1 MKSIFSHFKS
11 DVFAGLIVFFVAL
24 PLCLGIALACGA
36 PLFSAII
43 SGVIGGV
50 VVGMIS
56 QSHVSVS
63 GPAAGLTAIVV
74 AAISSLGSYELFLT
88 AVVLAGILQLILGL
102 LKAGNISNYFPSNVI
117 EGMLTGIG
125 IIIIL
130 KQTTHVFHPGA
141 WIICIVSIGIL
152 IAYQQVPALKRIK
165 VFPGELVVV
174 IIGILLNQY
183 FIATDA
189 GFKIQ
194 NDQLVNLP
202 VMANPADIWLN
213 LFQPDFSDWSNTNV
227 WVTGITIAI
236 VASIESLL
244 CLEAAE
250 KLDPLK
256 RFAGSNREL
265 AAQGIG
271 NILSGLLGGL
281 PMSSVI
287 VRTSANVSSGAK
299 TKVSAITHGIL
310 LLLAVIFIPAFI
322 NRIPLASLA
331 AILIMIGYRLAK
343 PMIFVEYWKRG
354 KYQFIPFIVTVM
366 AVAFADLLKGV
377 AIGMI
382 VSVIFILK
390 ANMKV
395 AYFLHK
401 EELPTGLKFTL
412 RLAQEVSFLNKA
424 VIKQMLMRLPK
435 KCSVIIDASE
445 TQYIDYDV
453 LILIHDFSEFS
464 SKEKNILVELKGFKE
479 SYKIDRTLS
488 H

>member
-1 MKSIFSHFKS
+1 M
-11 DVFAGLIVFFVAL
+11 GL
-24 PLCLGIALACGA
+24 
-36 PLFSAII
+36 
-43 SGVIGGV
+43 
-50 VVGMIS
+50 IS

-74 AAISSLGSYELFLT
+74 AAISSLGSFELFLT
-88 AVVLAGILQLILGL
+88 AVVLAGLFQLLLGL
-102 LKAGNISNYFPSNVI
+102 IRAGNISNYFPSNVI

-125 IIIIL
+125 IIIIV
-130 KQTTHVFHPGA
+130 KQTSHVFHAGA
-141 WIICIVSIGIL
+141 LIICIVSIAIL
-152 IAYQQVPALKRIK
+152 IAYQQIPVLKRVKI
-165 VFPGELVVV
+165 FPGELVVV

-183 FIATDA
+183 FITTDS
-189 GFKIQ
+189 GFIIP
-194 NDQLVNLP
+194 NEQLVNLP
-202 VMANPADIWLN
+202 VITNPMDIWSN
-213 LFQPDFSDWSNTNV
+213 LFRPDFSGWRNTNV
-227 WVTGITIAI
+227 WITGIMIAI

-271 NILSGLLGGL
+271 NIVSGMLGGL

-310 LLLAVIFIPAFI
+310 LLLAVIFIPGLI

-331 AILIMIGYRLAK
+331 AILIMVGYRLSK
-343 PMIFVEYWKRG
+343 PIIFIEYWKRG
-354 KYQFIPFIVTVM
+354 KYQFIPFIITVL
-366 AVAFADLLKGV
+366 AVAFTDLLKGV
-377 AIGMI
+377 AVGMI

-401 EELPTGLKFTL
+401 EELPSGLKFTL
-412 RLAQEVSFLNKA
+412 KLAQEVSFLNKA
-424 VIKQMLMRLPK
+424 VIKQILMRLPK

-453 LILIHDFSEFS
+453 LMLIHEFSEFS

-479 SYKIDRTLS
+479 SYKIESSLS

>member
-43 SGVIGGV
+43 SGIIGGV
-50 VVGMIS
+50 IVGLIS

-74 AAISSLGSYELFLT
+74 AAISSLGSFELFLT
-88 AVVLAGILQLILGL
+88 AVILAGIFQLLLGL
-102 LKAGNISNYFPSNVI
+102 LRAGNISNYFPSNVI

-141 WIICIVSIGIL
+141 LIICIVSIFIL
-152 IAYQQVPALKRIK
+152 IAYQQIPVLKRVKI
-165 VFPGELVVV
+165 FPGELVVV
-174 IIGILLNQY
+174 ITGILFNQY
-183 FIATDA
+183 FITTDSDFIIA
-189 GFKIQ
+189 
-194 NDQLVNLP
+194 DEHLVNLP
-202 VMANPADIWLN
+202 VMANPMDIWSN
-213 LFQPDFSDWSNTNV
+213 LFQPDFSGWRNMNV
-227 WVTGITIAI
+227 WITGITIAI

-256 RFAGSNREL
+256 RFASSNREL

-271 NILSGLLGGL
+271 NIVSGMLGGL

-299 TKVSAITHGIL
+299 TKVSAITHGIF
-310 LLLAVIFIPAFI
+310 LLLAVILIPGLI

-331 AILIMIGYRLAK
+331 AILIMVGYRLSK
-343 PMIFVEYWKRG
+343 PMIFIQYWKRG
-354 KYQFIPFIVTVM
+354 KYQFIPFIVTVL
-366 AVAFADLLKGV
+366 AVAFTDLLKGV
-377 AIGMI
+377 AVGMI
-382 VSVIFILK
+382 VSIVFILK

-401 EELPTGLKFTL
+401 EELTSGLKFTL
-412 RLAQEVSFLNKA
+412 KLAQEVSFLNKA
-424 VIKQMLMRLPK
+424 AIKQTLMRLPK
-435 KCSVIIDASE
+435 NSWVIIDASE

-453 LILIHDFSEFS
+453 LMLIHEFSEFS
-464 SKEKNILVELKGFKE
+464 SKEKNIQVEMTGFKE
-479 SYKIDRTLS
+479 SYKINGSLS

>member
-1 MKSIFSHFKS
+1 M
-11 DVFAGLIVFFVAL
+11 GL
-24 PLCLGIALACGA
+24 
-36 PLFSAII
+36 
-43 SGVIGGV
+43 
-50 VVGMIS
+50 IS

-74 AAISSLGSYELFLT
+74 AAISSLGSFELFLT
-88 AVVLAGILQLILGL
+88 AVVLAGLFQLLLGL
-102 LKAGNISNYFPSNVI
+102 IRAGNISNYFPSNVI

-125 IIIIL
+125 IIIIV
-130 KQTTHVFHPGA
+130 KQTSHVFHAGA
-141 WIICIVSIGIL
+141 LIICIVSIAIL
-152 IAYQQVPALKRIK
+152 IAYQQIPVLKRVKI
-165 VFPGELVVV
+165 FPGELVVV

-183 FIATDA
+183 FITTDS
-189 GFKIQ
+189 GFIIP
-194 NDQLVNLP
+194 NEQLVNLP
-202 VMANPADIWLN
+202 VITNPMDIWSN
-213 LFQPDFSDWSNTNV
+213 LFRPDFSGWRNTNV
-227 WVTGITIAI
+227 WITGIMIAI

-271 NILSGLLGGL
+271 NIVSGMLGGL

-310 LLLAVIFIPAFI
+310 LLLAVIFIPALL

-331 AILIMIGYRLAK
+331 AILIMVGYRLSK
-343 PMIFVEYWKRG
+343 PIIFIEYWKRG
-354 KYQFIPFIVTVM
+354 KYQFIPFIITVL
-366 AVAFADLLKGV
+366 AVAFTDLLKGV
-377 AIGMI
+377 AVGMI

-401 EELPTGLKFTL
+401 EELPSGLKFTL
-412 RLAQEVSFLNKA
+412 KLAQEVSFLNKA
-424 VIKQMLMRLPK
+424 VIKQILMRLPK

-453 LILIHDFSEFS
+453 LILIHEFSEFS

-479 SYKIDRTLS
+479 SYKIERSLS

>member
-1 MKSIFSHFKS
+1 
-11 DVFAGLIVFFVAL
+11 VGL
-24 PLCLGIALACGA
+24 
-36 PLFSAII
+36 
-43 SGVIGGV
+43 
-50 VVGMIS
+50 IS

-74 AAISSLGSYELFLT
+74 AAISSLGSFELFLT
-88 AVVLAGILQLILGL
+88 AVVLAGLFQLLLGL
-102 LKAGNISNYFPSNVI
+102 IRAGNISNYFPSNVI

-125 IIIIL
+125 IIIIV
-130 KQTTHVFHPGA
+130 KQTSHVFHAGA
-141 WIICIVSIGIL
+141 LIICIVSIAIL
-152 IAYQQVPALKRIK
+152 IAYQQIPVLKRVKI
-165 VFPGELVVV
+165 FPGELVVV

-183 FIATDA
+183 FITTDS
-189 GFKIQ
+189 GFIIP
-194 NDQLVNLP
+194 NEQLVNLP
-202 VMANPADIWLN
+202 VITNPMDIWSN
-213 LFQPDFSDWSNTNV
+213 LFRPDFSGWRNTNV
-227 WVTGITIAI
+227 WITGIMIAI

-271 NILSGLLGGL
+271 NIVSGMLGGL

-310 LLLAVIFIPAFI
+310 LLLAVIFIPGLI

-331 AILIMIGYRLAK
+331 AILIMVGYRLSK
-343 PMIFVEYWKRG
+343 PIIFIEYWKRG
-354 KYQFIPFIVTVM
+354 KYQFIPFIITVL
-366 AVAFADLLKGV
+366 AVAFTDLLKGV
-377 AIGMI
+377 AVGMI

-401 EELPTGLKFTL
+401 EELPSGLKFTL
-412 RLAQEVSFLNKA
+412 KLAQEVSFLNKA
-424 VIKQMLMRLPK
+424 VIKQILMRLPK

-453 LILIHDFSEFS
+453 LILIHEFSEFS

-479 SYKIDRTLS
+479 SYKIESSLS